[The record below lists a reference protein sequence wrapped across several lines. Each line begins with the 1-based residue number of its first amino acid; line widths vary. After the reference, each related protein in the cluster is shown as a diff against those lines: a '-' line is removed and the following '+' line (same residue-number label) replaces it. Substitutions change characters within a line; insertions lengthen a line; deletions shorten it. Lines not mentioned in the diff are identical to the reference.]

1 MAPSKP
7 LEAATEGAAVAA
19 QAAAVVEGAA
29 HIPLPPHE
37 DTPLGQA
44 VAAGFLVAV
53 VVEEAPEA
61 ATGGQ
66 RAVGAMEG
74 SGTAVME
81 GE

>member
-1 MAPSKP
+1 M
-7 LEAATEGAAVAA
+7 VAA
-19 QAAAVVEGAA
+19 RVAAVVEGAA
-29 HIPLPPHE
+29 SIPLPPHE

-66 RAVGAMEG
+66 
-74 SGTAVME
+74 
-81 GE
+81 

>member
-1 MAPSKP
+1 MAVR
-7 LEAATEGAAVAA
+7 AAV
-19 QAAAVVEGAA
+19 VVEGAA
-29 HIPLPPHE
+29 SIPLPPHE
-37 DTPLGQA
+37 DTLLGQA

-74 SGTAVME
+74 SGTAVTE